1 MQESLEYFCEILNFE
16 SVTNSKFP
24 PLSLSRI
31 LAKIEGESNFGRQH
45 QSIDPFSLIKAADLQ
60 FPIIPKFMF
69 SAGFIRSIL
78 VCFIL
83 QLKWKFKYVKNYP
96 ISIPLTSSKYCDN

>member
-1 MQESLEYFCEILNFE
+1 
-16 SVTNSKFP
+16 
-24 PLSLSRI
+24 LSRI

-69 SAGFIRSIL
+69 LVEFIKSIL
-78 VCFIL
+78 VC
-83 QLKWKFKYVKNYP
+83 
-96 ISIPLTSSKYCDN
+96 